1 MDAKTFFSAAAALL
15 MAAVLGGAA
24 GLPQAGAAELAAAMP
39 PMDGEEAEL
48 DSMPAPDSAAG
59 LENEAFGEGP
69 LRVGIFA
76 KGELNDDGATAARSA
91 KALQAA
97 FAPRALDVRYL
108 NEDELIAAVMNRELD
123 LYTVSSGFFSYLTA
137 TGSGASL
144 LARLKL
150 PQAQSPEAE
159 VGAVFIVRA
168 GDERFS
174 KLEDLRTARVV
185 SASPQSFGGWIAAL
199 GEIANI
205 TKYPKNFFGKVDF
218 AGGDER
224 LIVDKV
230 LSKSYDVGV
239 LRACELEQLIA
250 SGAVAPSAIRVVG
263 EKNRPELS
271 CKVSTALWP
280 GPVFAARSGL
290 PADLKRRAAVA
301 LLTMPPEAGYA
312 WTVGN
317 LSAEL
322 DNLTRLLGVVPDGGA
337 KHASSAALDRYKYA
351 LLIGILL
358 LGAACFYSVAV
369 SQVVARRTKELT
381 NVIHEKTELE
391 KHAKDDRERLS
402 QLERAGIVA
411 ELSSMIAHELRQPV
425 SALVN
430 YSDGLALYLSGQ
442 KDDPVIGEATRGIA
456 SQAERISSIV
466 ERVRAYAKGSAN
478 VHQTVDLGAVAKRAF
493 MTVRSGSDLTGVR
506 FSADLIDGAWVK
518 GDPLELELLV
528 VNLIKNSLQSIR
540 KNDER
545 RGAIH
550 IAIAPH
556 AEERGETVAEQWML
570 TVVDDGPKIDDATF
584 AELSHPVTSEK
595 LEGLGLG
602 LSICRVIAER
612 HVGRL
617 LFRRMTPKGLAAK
630 LLLPKAD
637 APAPRS

>member
-1 MDAKTFFSAAAALL
+1 MDAKSFFSAAAALL
-15 MAAVLGGAA
+15 MAAAI
-24 GLPQAGAAELAAAMP
+24 GLSQASAAELAAAMP
-39 PMDGEEAEL
+39 PMDGEELEL
-48 DSMPAPDSAAG
+48 NGMSAAVFGADIETDG
-59 LENEAFGEGP
+59 LGEGP

-76 KGELNDDGATAARSA
+76 KGELNDGGATAARTA
-91 KALQAA
+91 QALQAA
-97 FAPRALDVRYL
+97 FAPRSLEVRYL
-108 NEDELIAAVMNRELD
+108 GEDELIAAVMNRELD
-123 LYTVSSGFFSYLTA
+123 LYTVSSSFFSYLTA

-150 PQAQSPEAE
+150 PQAQSPDAE

-168 GDERFS
+168 GDERFR

-185 SASPQSFGGWIAAL
+185 STSQQSFGGWIAAL

-224 LIVDKV
+224 LIVDQV
-230 LSKSYDVGV
+230 LSKTYDVGV

-250 SGAVAPSAIRVVG
+250 SGVVAPSAIRVVG

-290 PADLKRRAAVA
+290 SADIKRRAAVA
-301 LLTMPPEAGYA
+301 LLTMPPEAGYG
-312 WTVGN
+312 WTVGT

-322 DNLTRLLGVVPDGGA
+322 DNLTRLLGVAPDGGA

-358 LGAACFYSVAV
+358 LGGACFYSVAV

-430 YSDGLALYLSGQ
+430 YSDGLSLYLSGQ
-442 KDDPVIGEATRGIA
+442 NEDPVIGEATRGIA
-456 SQAERISSIV
+456 SQAERISEIV

-493 MTVRSGSDLTGVR
+493 MTIRAGSDLTGVR

-518 GDPLELELLV
+518 GNPLELELLV

-545 RGAIH
+545 RGTIRIS
-550 IAIAPH
+550 IASHVDERSGTA
-556 AEERGETVAEQWML
+556 AELWML
-570 TVVDDGPKIDDATF
+570 AVVDDGPKIDDATF

-617 LFRRMTPKGLAAK
+617 VFERMTPKGLAAK
-630 LLLPKAD
+630 LLLPKTD
-637 APAPRS
+637 APQP